1 MSRKRQSGIWLQ
13 LQPTVIKHAVGPMAG
28 PNTIDI
34 IKDPHKDDLDDLVV
48 DLSNNIKERFFASLS
63 NDKTNTVIDLGYLL
77 VSQTMPSNP
86 LSLS

>member
-1 MSRKRQSGIWLQ
+1 MSKKRQSGIWLQ
-13 LQPTVIKHAVGPMAG
+13 LQPTVIKHATGPMAG

-34 IKDPHKDDLDDLVV
+34 IKDPHKDDLNDLIA
-48 DLSNNIKERFFASLS
+48 DLSNNIRERFLTSLS
-63 NDKTNTVIDLGYLL
+63 NNKTNTVINLGYLL